1 MDAIIPGM
9 GGTGAALIFGFL
21 AGLIV
26 GVMGYRY
33 FYKRDA
39 AKVEELAA
47 RLKELG
53 EKV

>member
-1 MDAIIPGM
+1 MELIHNAAGT
-9 GGTGAALIFGFL
+9 GGTLIFGIL
-21 AGLIV
+21 VGLII

-39 AKVEELAA
+39 AKVEALAA

>member
-1 MDAIIPGM
+1 MNEIATAAGS
-9 GGTGAALIFGFL
+9 GGTLLVGILI
-21 AGLIV
+21 GLIV

-39 AKVEELAA
+39 AKVEELAT
-47 RLKELG
+47 RLRELG